1 MTSDP
6 ATVPHPDALPNPRG
20 GAVRAADAWLA
31 AAADAFERRDDTVAP
46 LAAAAAVLAEA
57 GWLPAARFAG
67 QLSAAASLVDT
78 GPNFTGWRAALHDFR
93 PAVGRHNLRELACSP
108 VLLEHFRALRAQ
120 SAADLRAIAPPD
132 ALALAGRAVPVL
144 LEHFRALRAQS
155 AADLRAIAPPDALAL
170 AGRAVPPASL
180 RALPDAFAARMRAR
194 YEQALLAVLRAP
206 HGAPAGALDELD
218 ATLAGLADDAP
229 YDFWR
234 LAGACLRAL
243 RASSAPELKRF
254 LARTNL
260 LLGEHVQGRRGAPP
274 DLVRETVAL
283 LWRDFALFGAAAEDV
298 ALVDVLRD
306 YGLTVDWHVA
316 GTPASEAL
324 WEADAARAEHDAV
337 AAAPTRTL
345 GVVTVNAHAYE
356 DFLQTADA
364 SMADLS
370 AVPKTADTSVAWR
383 ASEAAYRV
391 GAAACALGLGHAA
404 LLADTLGLAWR
415 RAAHGVPLA
424 DRDLA
429 AHSHASDMLR
439 AALLKIAAGV
449 APPDLTAASEALG
462 AALGRT

>member
-6 ATVPHPDALPNPRG
+6 ANVPYPDALPNPRG

-31 AAADAFERRDDTVAP
+31 AAADAFERRDDAAAP

-67 QLSAAASLVDT
+67 QLAAAVPLLATEPTSA
-78 GPNFTGWRAALHDFR
+78 GWRAALRDFR
-93 PAVGRHNLRELACSP
+93 AAVGRHNLRELACSP
-108 VLLEHFRALRAQ
+108 VLFEHFRALRAQ
-120 SAADLRAIAPPD
+120 SAADLRTSAPLD
-132 ALALAGRAVPVL
+132 ALALV
-144 LEHFRALRAQS
+144 
-155 AADLRAIAPPDALAL
+155 
-170 AGRAVPPASL
+170 GRAVPPATL
-180 RALPDAFAARMRAR
+180 RALPDAFATRIRAR
-194 YEQALLAVLRAP
+194 YEQALLGLLRAEP
-206 HGAPAGALDELD
+206 GTPGAALDELD
-218 ATLAGLADDAP
+218 AMLAALTDDGP

-234 LAGACLRAL
+234 LAAACLRAL
-243 RASSAPELKRF
+243 RASGAPELKRF

-260 LLGEHVQGRRGAPP
+260 LLGEHAQGRRSAPP
-274 DLVRETVAL
+274 ELVRETVAL

-298 ALVDVLRD
+298 ALVDVLHD

-324 WEADAARAEHDAV
+324 WEADAARAEHEAV
-337 AAAPTRTL
+337 TAAPTRAL

-364 SMADLS
+364 SMADLAANPAAADPGAAWHAS
-370 AVPKTADTSVAWR
+370 A
-383 ASEAAYRV
+383 AAYRV
-391 GAAACALGLGHAA
+391 GTAACALGLGHAA

-424 DRDLA
+424 DGGLD
-429 AHSHASDMLR
+429 AHRHASDMLR

-462 AALGRT
+462 TALGRT

>member
-6 ATVPHPDALPNPRG
+6 ANVPHPDALPNPRG

-31 AAADAFERRDDTVAP
+31 AAADAFERRDDAAAP

-67 QLSAAASLVDT
+67 QLSAAVPLLATEPTSA
-78 GPNFTGWRAALHDFR
+78 GWRAALRDFR
-93 PAVGRHNLRELACSP
+93 AAVGRHNLRELACSP
-108 VLLEHFRALRAQ
+108 VLFEHFRALRAQ
-120 SAADLRAIAPPD
+120 SAADLRTSAPLD
-132 ALALAGRAVPVL
+132 ALALV
-144 LEHFRALRAQS
+144 
-155 AADLRAIAPPDALAL
+155 
-170 AGRAVPPASL
+170 GRAVPPATL
-180 RALPDAFAARMRAR
+180 RALPDAFATRIRAR
-194 YEQALLAVLRAP
+194 YEQALLGLLRAEP
-206 HGAPAGALDELD
+206 GTPGAALDELD
-218 ATLAGLADDAP
+218 AMLAALTDDGP

-234 LAGACLRAL
+234 LAAACVRAL
-243 RASSAPELKRF
+243 RASGAPELKRF

-260 LLGEHVQGRRGAPP
+260 LLGEHAQGRRSAPP
-274 DLVRETVAL
+274 ELVRETVAL

-298 ALVDVLRD
+298 ALVDVLHD

-324 WEADAARAEHDAV
+324 WEADAARAEHEAV
-337 AAAPTRTL
+337 TAAPTRAL

-364 SMADLS
+364 SMADLAANPAAADPGAAWHAS
-370 AVPKTADTSVAWR
+370 A
-383 ASEAAYRV
+383 AAYRV
-391 GAAACALGLGHAA
+391 GTAACALGLGHAA

-424 DRDLA
+424 DGGLD
-429 AHSHASDMLR
+429 AHRHASDMLR